1 MSLDRFGI
9 TPGFRRA
16 TRPAL
21 KPGNR
26 KFNLSIWGVSLS
38 SAFQGD
44 AFRPKTRAIAEGF
57 ACLRFDVQKISQLFQ
72 IATSATGTKTGTDRV
87 KHGPDPWPGG
97 IDKRDLPGARRDQS
111 DVNVVNFGKNREH
124 PNSFQPHQLEP
135 RSAAVLPVAGSL
147 TAAGTM
153 GRSAAPGSPGA
164 SCGRFLALEPRLRPS
179 LRRLLVAMGAGV
191 VSGPSTDSR
200 VFIVRLRFLRSQVV
214 PIVPTGLS
222 TPLSLFTG
230 GGLEKGLAN
239 LLRGKSITKKTHAG
253 SGQETKW
260 EIPAKITVGG

>member
-1 MSLDRFGI
+1 MGRFLVIG
-9 TPGFRRA
+9 
-16 TRPAL
+16 
-21 KPGNR
+21 
-26 KFNLSIWGVSLS
+26 LSRGRLS
-38 SAFQGD
+38 SKNVV
-44 AFRPKTRAIAEGF
+44 P
-57 ACLRFDVQKISQLFQ
+57 LQKGLPSCALMYKKLSQLFQ

-147 TAAGTM
+147 TAACTM
-153 GRSAAPGSPGA
+153 GRSAAPGSPGV
-164 SCGRFLALEPRLRPS
+164 SCGRFRALEHRLRPS
-179 LRRLLVAMGAGV
+179 LRRLLVAM
-191 VSGPSTDSR
+191 
-200 VFIVRLRFLRSQVV
+200 
-214 PIVPTGLS
+214 
-222 TPLSLFTG
+222 G